1 MFCFLDILYSK
12 EVKNNLCRQNI
23 LLSLSFNLSSMG
35 RLCRKVMILV
45 NMSNTNKT
53 GKDNETDRLENHYY
67 LQSSFRD

>member
-35 RLCRKVMILV
+35 CLCRKVMILV